1 MRKTTNQEQEVLE
14 FLNIL
19 RDSGATN
26 MFGATPYIKDEFEL
40 DSKEAKRL
48 LMLWMANFNDEG
60 EYNEVKE

>member
-1 MRKTTNQEQEVLE
+1 MRKTTDQEREVLE

-26 MFGATPYIKDEFEL
+26 MFGATPYIKDEFDL
-40 DSKEAKRL
+40 DSKESKSL

-60 EYNEVKE
+60 KYDEVKE

>member
-1 MRKTTNQEQEVLE
+1 MRKTTDKEQEVLE

-26 MFGATPYIKDEFEL
+26 MFGATPYIKDEFDL
-40 DSKEAKRL
+40 DSEESKRL

-60 EYNEVKE
+60 KYDEVKE

>member
-1 MRKTTNQEQEVLE
+1 MRKTTDKEQEVLE

-19 RDSGATN
+19 RDLGATN
-26 MFGATPYIKDEFEL
+26 MFGAVPYIKDEFEL